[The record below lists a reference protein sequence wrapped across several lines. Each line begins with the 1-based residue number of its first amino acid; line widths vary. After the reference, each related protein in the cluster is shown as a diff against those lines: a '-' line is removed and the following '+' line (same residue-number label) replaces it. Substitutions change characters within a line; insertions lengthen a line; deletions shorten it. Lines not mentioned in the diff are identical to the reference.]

1 MAIIKCPECGKE
13 VSDVANACI
22 HCGFPLKTNKFDKEL
37 SLKKVVLQSNS
48 TNKLKAIKIVR
59 LVTNLGL
66 AEAKALVE
74 SDCPV
79 VVNRVDLNTAT
90 EIANKFIMEGVE
102 ARVLDADSGL
112 PIIEPKIHQNN
123 TSSNANN
130 TSSNAG
136 NKITC
141 PQCGSDDIHFVT
153 TQASQNFDKGDAC
166 CGYLL
171 CGPLGLLCGV
181 KNKTESK
188 TVRKCMKCNN
198 EF

>member
-1 MAIIKCPECGKE
+1 MALIKCPECGKE
-13 VSDVANACI
+13 VSNVANACI
-22 HCGFPLKTNKFDKEL
+22 HCGFPLTTNKSDKES
-37 SLKKVVLQSNS
+37 SLKKVVIQSDS
-48 TNKLKAIKIVR
+48 TNKLVAIKVVR

-74 SDCPV
+74 SDYPV
-79 VVNRVDLNTAT
+79 VVNQVESNTAN
-90 EIANKFIMEGVE
+90 EIANKFILEGVE
-102 ARVLDADSGL
+102 ARVLDADNNL
-112 PIIEPKIHQNN
+112 PIIEPKMQQRSTLSNMNN
-123 TSSNANN
+123 SPTKER
-130 TSSNAG
+130 

-153 TQASQNFDKGDAC
+153 TQASQNFDKKDAC

-181 KNKTESK
+181 KDKTESK
-188 TVRKCMKCNN
+188 TVRKCMKCNR